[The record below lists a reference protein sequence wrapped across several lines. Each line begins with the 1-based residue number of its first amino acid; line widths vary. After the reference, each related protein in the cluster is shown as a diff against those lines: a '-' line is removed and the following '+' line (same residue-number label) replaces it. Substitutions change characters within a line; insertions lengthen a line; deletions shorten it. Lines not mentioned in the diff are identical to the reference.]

1 MPSWELEGCCGLE
14 LLYAA
19 TLPRMAGLVLW
30 VDCLK
35 PLGIC
40 FGSARRTRQSCTW
53 TRSCS
58 IALGMPFGCSELRMP
73 LGDFG
78 GLLWAGAALCSYLTR
93 NGGAGPMSGLFKPLS
108 ICFGG
113 AGGLNSSALEL
124 ALV

>member
-1 MPSWELEGCCGLE
+1 MPSWELEGCCRLE

-19 TLPRMAGLVLW
+19 TLPRMAGLILW
-30 VDCLK
+30 VGCLK

-40 FGSARRTRQSCTW
+40 SGSARRTQQSCSW

-58 IALGMPFGCSELRMP
+58 IALGMPAWL
-73 LGDFG
+73 LGASDASWGFG
-78 GLLWAGAALCSYLTR
+78 GLLWAGAALCSYLTW

-113 AGGLNSSALEL
+113 AG
-124 ALV
+124 